1 MLTIDEKKNN
11 KTFVHP
17 TKHDTIYYTTPQR
30 SLAPPR
36 LGTSSAKCL
45 LGSVTT
51 EKKTTTF
58 KRAFIWAECITPEYQ
73 TSVSEGKGKEKSG
86 KKGEN
91 LLFLSALWR
100 PDPGAIVDIKGRK
113 NL

>member
-86 KKGEN
+86 KKEKISDHSP
-91 LLFLSALWR
+91 FLGTESSSYR
-100 PDPGAIVDIKGRK
+100 RSKINK
-113 NL
+113 